1 MFTSFLFANIL
12 KEGDFLMGVDKKW
25 GMVFLGEK
33 KRENRFFFFKL
44 RSPKFESPIH
54 SITAHLLWE
63 VSPNNTWG

>member
-33 KRENRFFFFKL
+33 KKENRFFFQITL
-44 RSPKFESPIH
+44 PEVRVTYTQYYGSPSMGSEPK
-54 SITAHLLWE
+54 
-63 VSPNNTWG
+63 